1 MANRLSGETS
11 PYLLQHA
18 HNPVDWYPWGEEA
31 LARARAEDR
40 PILLSIG
47 YSACHWCHVMERE
60 SFENADIARLM
71 NDTFVNIKI
80 DREERPDLDNIY
92 MEAVQAMTGQGGW
105 PMTVF
110 LTPDGAPFYGGTY
123 FPPADRMGMPGFPR
137 VLRSVAEAYQ
147 RSPDAVRD
155 SAQELRGSLGRSLM
169 GYEEGALTPA
179 VTAHAYQGLADA
191 FDPTYGGFGGAP
203 KFPQPM
209 NYEFLLRHH
218 YRTGEPRALEMTRV
232 TLDHMA
238 HGGIYDHI
246 GGGFHRY
253 ATDAIW
259 LVPHFEKMLY
269 DNALLA
275 RVYLEAYQVTGDEE
289 YRRVVE
295 ETLDYV
301 TREMTSPEGG
311 FYAAQDADSEG
322 VEGKY
327 FVWTPREIA
336 AVVGADDAPLV
347 CAYYGVTERGNFEGE
362 NILHRMIPLADA
374 ARDTG
379 ATPEHM
385 QTVVERARPLLLA
398 ARERRV
404 KPGRDDKILT
414 AWNGLMLRSFADAAR
429 VLGRD
434 DYRAVAER
442 SADFL
447 LTNLKT
453 GNGRL
458 LRTYKDGRAKIDG
471 YLDDYAALANGLL
484 ALYALTFEPRLFAE
498 ARALAGAIL
507 ARFWDEREGGFYM
520 TSDDGHTELISR
532 PKELFDN
539 AVPSGNS
546 TAVDVLLRLA
556 ALSGDNNYAER
567 AERTLQG
574 LTGIVQRAPSGF
586 GRALAAMEFA
596 LSTPTEVAIAGDPGE
611 GAADALLRVVNGA
624 YRPTV
629 VTAVTRPGALEAGIA
644 LLEGRDRVDGQAA
657 AYVCERFACRRPV
670 TTPADLA
677 RELGIQ

>member
-1 MANRLSGETS
+1 
-11 PYLLQHA
+11 
-18 HNPVDWYPWGEEA
+18 
-31 LARARAEDR
+31 
-40 PILLSIG
+40 
-47 YSACHWCHVMERE
+47 
-60 SFENADIARLM
+60 
-71 NDTFVNIKI
+71 
-80 DREERPDLDNIY
+80 
-92 MEAVQAMTGQGGW
+92 
-105 PMTVF
+105 
-110 LTPDGAPFYGGTY
+110 
-123 FPPADRMGMPGFPR
+123 
-137 VLRSVAEAYQ
+137 
-147 RSPDAVRD
+147 
-155 SAQELRGSLGRSLM
+155 
-169 GYEEGALTPA
+169 
-179 VTAHAYQGLADA
+179 
-191 FDPTYGGFGGAP
+191 
-203 KFPQPM
+203 
-209 NYEFLLRHH
+209 
-218 YRTGEPRALEMTRV
+218 
-232 TLDHMA
+232 
-238 HGGIYDHI
+238 
-246 GGGFHRY
+246 
-253 ATDAIW
+253 
-259 LVPHFEKMLY
+259 
-269 DNALLA
+269 
-275 RVYLEAYQVTGDEE
+275 
-289 YRRVVE
+289 
-295 ETLDYV
+295 
-301 TREMTSPEGG
+301 MTSPEGG

>member
-1 MANRLSGETS
+1 MANRLGGETS

-71 NDTFVNIKI
+71 NENFVNIKV

-123 FPPADRMGMPGFPR
+123 FPPADHMGMPGFTR
-137 VLRSVAEAYQ
+137 VLRSVADAYR
-147 RSPDAVRD
+147 RSPDEVRG

-169 GYEEGALTPA
+169 GYERGALTTEVA
-179 VTAHAYQGLADA
+179 AHAYQGLADA
-191 FDPTYGGFGGAP
+191 FDSTYGGFGGAP

-209 NYEFLLRHH
+209 NFEFLLRHYH
-218 YRTGEPRALEMTRV
+218 RTNEPHALEMTRV

-275 RVYLEAYQVTGDEE
+275 RVYLEAYQVSGDEE

-327 FVWTPREIA
+327 FVWTPHEIA
-336 AVVGADDAPLV
+336 AVVGTDDAPLV

-374 ARDTG
+374 ARNANVAPDR
-379 ATPEHM
+379 M
-385 QTVVERARPLLLA
+385 QAAVERARPLLLA

-414 AWNGLMLRSFADAAR
+414 AWNGLTLRAVADAAR

-453 GNGRL
+453 GDGRL

-471 YLDDYAALANGLL
+471 YLDDYAALADGLL
-484 ALYALTFEPRLFAE
+484 ALYACTFEPRLFAE
-498 ARALAGAIL
+498 ARALADAIL
-507 ARFWDEREGGFYM
+507 ARFWDDREGGFYM

-556 ALSGDNNYAER
+556 ALSGENSYAER

-596 LSTPTEVAIAGDPGE
+596 LSTPTEVAIAGDPSDRATG
-611 GAADALLRVVNGA
+611 ALLRVVNGA

-644 LLEGRDRVDGQAA
+644 LLEGRDRVDGQDA

-670 TTPADLA
+670 TTPEDLA
-677 RELGIQ
+677 KELG

>member
-71 NDTFVNIKI
+71 NDTFVNIKV

-105 PMTVF
+105 PMTMF

-137 VLRSVAEAYQ
+137 VLRSVAEAYR

-155 SAQELRGSLGRSLM
+155 SAQDLRGSLGRSLM
-169 GYEEGALTPA
+169 GYAEGALTPA

-209 NYEFLLRHH
+209 NFEFLLRHH
-218 YRTGEPRALEMTRV
+218 HRTGEPHALEMTRV

-238 HGGIYDHI
+238 HGGIYDQL

-301 TREMTSPEGG
+301 TCEMTSPEGG

-327 FVWTPREIA
+327 FVWTPHEIA

-362 NILHRMIPLADA
+362 NILHRMISLADA
-374 ARDTG
+374 ARNAG
-379 ATPEHM
+379 ATPERM
-385 QTVVERARPLLLA
+385 RAAVERARPLLLA

-414 AWNGLMLRSFADAAR
+414 AWNGLTLRAFADAAR

-442 SADFL
+442 SANFL

-453 GNGRL
+453 GDGRL

-471 YLDDYAALANGLL
+471 YLDDYAALADGLL
-484 ALYALTFEPRLFAE
+484 ALYACTFEPRLFAE
-498 ARALAGAIL
+498 ARALADAIL

-556 ALSGDNNYAER
+556 ALSGENSYAER

-596 LSTPTEVAIAGDPGE
+596 LSTPTEVAIAGNLE
-611 GAADALLRVVNGA
+611 GAADALLQVVNGA
-624 YRPTV
+624 YRPNV

-644 LLEGRDRVDGQAA
+644 LLEGRDRVNGQAA

-670 TTPADLA
+670 TSPGDLA
-677 RELGIQ
+677 KELG